1 MRQRSSPFR
10 RAQYGRLMP
19 DPAVVAFLA
28 ECAIACVLALLLVAV
43 APVVDAA
50 EAGSQGAALERAA
63 NAVVG
68 IEVRAAREAR
78 SIETLGR
85 LRSGSGVVIGPD
97 DLVLTIGYLVL
108 EADEVAVVLDSGK
121 RLPARAVAYDLA
133 SGFGLVQPLV
143 PLGIMPAPLAAPTAA
158 RAVPG
163 TNEPLLMVSG
173 GDEGLL
179 SLARLAA
186 RRPFSG
192 YWEYHI
198 EDALFTAPA
207 RSDHSGAGL
216 FNVDGEL
223 IGIGSLLMASTPS
236 ESRPGPG
243 NMFVPVQLLAPI
255 LDELR
260 ARGSSSASHRAWLG
274 LNCSEQKEGLQ
285 VLRVSRDSPAESAG
299 MVAGDLIVAIDGQP
313 VHGLEFFYKALWSGG
328 NAEREVRLEVRRGG
342 QNHEVLVRSVDR
354 MGTLRRAPG
363 I

>member
-1 MRQRSSPFR
+1 
-10 RAQYGRLMP
+10 MP
-19 DPAVVAFLA
+19 DSAVAAFLV
-28 ECAIACVLALLLVAV
+28 ECAIACVLALLLVTA
-43 APVVDAA
+43 APAA
-50 EAGSQGAALERAA
+50 EAGPQGAALERAA

-143 PLGIMPAPLAAPTAA
+143 PLGIAPVPLVAPTAV
-158 RAVPG
+158 RAMPG
-163 TNEPLLMVSG
+163 ADEPLLMVSG

-179 SLARLAA
+179 SVARLAA

-207 RSDHSGAGL
+207 RTDHSGAGL

-223 IGIGSLLMASTPS
+223 IGIGSLLVASTAS

-255 LDELR
+255 LDEMR
-260 ARGSSSASHRAWLG
+260 ARGSSSASRRAWLG
-274 LNCSEQKEGLQ
+274 LNCSEQEEGLR
-285 VLRVSRDSPAESAG
+285 VLRVSRDGPAESAG
-299 MVAGDLIVAIDGQP
+299 VAAGDLILAIDGQP
-313 VHGLEFFYKALWSGG
+313 VRGLESFYKALWSGG
-328 NAEREVRLEVRRGG
+328 VEREVRLELRRNGEG
-342 QNHEVLVRSVDR
+342 REVLVRSVDR
-354 MGTLRRAPG
+354 MGMLRRAPG